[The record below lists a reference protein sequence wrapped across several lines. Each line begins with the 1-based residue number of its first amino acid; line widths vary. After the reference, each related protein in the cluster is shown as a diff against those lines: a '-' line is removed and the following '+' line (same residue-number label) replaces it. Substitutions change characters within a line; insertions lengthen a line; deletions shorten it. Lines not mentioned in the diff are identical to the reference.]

1 MITQI
6 SKKRLHRLKNNLGQS
21 TIEYAVLIA
30 IVAAAF
36 LAMQAYVQRAVQA
49 NLAMIEEQVNAE
61 PE

>member
-1 MITQI
+1 MLRNKIF
-6 SKKRLHRLKNNLGQS
+6 KRRAQS

-36 LAMQAYVQRAVQA
+36 IAMQAYAHRAVRA
-49 NLAMIEEQVNAE
+49 NLKVLEDQLNAD